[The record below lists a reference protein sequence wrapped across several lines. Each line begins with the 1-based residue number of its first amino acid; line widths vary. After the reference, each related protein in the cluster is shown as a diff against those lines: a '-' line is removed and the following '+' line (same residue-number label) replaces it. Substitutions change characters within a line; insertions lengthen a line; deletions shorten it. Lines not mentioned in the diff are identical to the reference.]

1 MGLKSLLDPSHGS
14 ARPLVCVLLLTA
26 LIVGSISCG
35 AGDAPPA
42 VEKEPAPAAEG
53 FVPVN
58 GDGKLYYQVRGEGYP
73 VVLIHGGSTHVGMWD
88 DQFDVLAR
96 HYKVVRYDVR
106 GYGRSSGSQV
116 GHSQWHD
123 LRKLLEHLGIERT
136 HIVGLSLGGRIAVDF
151 ALEDPEKVDHL
162 ILAGPGLSGWQFE
175 PAEWINEVR
184 AAKEAGDKRAATE
197 AWLRSPYLTAIM
209 EDPELAERIRQIS
222 YDTEHS
228 WVQNFRAVRLT
239 PPAIERLSDLKA
251 PALLIL
257 GSRDANDAHRI
268 VDLIAGSAP
277 NVKKITVEGAGHM
290 VNMERPEEFNRAVLD
305 FLPR

>member
-1 MGLKSLLDPSHGS
+1 MRLMSRLDPSRG
-14 ARPLVCVLLLTA
+14 PGPVCVLLLTA
-26 LIVGSISCG
+26 LIVVGISCG
-35 AGDAPPA
+35 AGEAPPA
-42 VEKEPAPAAEG
+42 DDKEPASAAEG

-58 GDGKLYYQVRGEGYP
+58 GDGKLYYQVRGKGHP

-106 GYGRSSGSQV
+106 GYGRSSSSQV

-136 HIVGLSLGGRIAVDF
+136 HIVGLSLGGKIAVDF

-162 ILAGPGLSGWQFE
+162 VLAGPGLSGWQFE

-209 EDPELAERIRQIS
+209 EDPVLAERIRQIS

-228 WVQNFRAVRLT
+228 WVRNFRAVQLT
-239 PPAIERLSDLKA
+239 PPAVERLSELKA

-257 GSRDANDAHRI
+257 GSRDANYAHRI
-268 VDLIAGSAP
+268 VDLIAGNAPSAQ
-277 NVKKITVEGAGHM
+277 KIIVEGAGHM
-290 VNMERPEEFNRAVLD
+290 VNMERPEEFNRVVLD

>member
-1 MGLKSLLDPSHGS
+1 MRLMSLLDPSRGP
-14 ARPLVCVLLLTA
+14 ARPGLVCVLLLTA
-26 LIVGSISCG
+26 LIVVGISCG
-35 AGDAPPA
+35 AGEAPPA

-53 FVPVN
+53 FVPVH
-58 GDGKLYYQVRGEGYP
+58 GDGKLYYQVRGEGHP

-88 DQFDVLAR
+88 DQFEVLAR

-106 GYGRSSGSQV
+106 GFGRSSSSQV

-151 ALEDPEKVDHL
+151 ALEDPEKVAHL
-162 ILAGPGLSGWQFE
+162 VLAGPGLSGWQFE

-209 EDPELAERIRQIS
+209 EDPELAERIR
-222 YDTEHS
+222 
-228 WVQNFRAVRLT
+228 
-239 PPAIERLSDLKA
+239 
-251 PALLIL
+251 
-257 GSRDANDAHRI
+257 
-268 VDLIAGSAP
+268 
-277 NVKKITVEGAGHM
+277 
-290 VNMERPEEFNRAVLD
+290 
-305 FLPR
+305 

>member
-1 MGLKSLLDPSHGS
+1 MRLMSRLDPSRGP
-14 ARPLVCVLLLTA
+14 APICVLLLTA
-26 LIVGSISCG
+26 LIVVGISCG
-35 AGDAPPA
+35 AGEAPPA
-42 VEKEPAPAAEG
+42 DEKEPAPAAEG
-53 FVPVN
+53 FVPVH
-58 GDGKLYYQVRGEGYP
+58 GDGKLYYQVRGEGHP

-106 GYGRSSGSQV
+106 GYGRSSSSQV

-151 ALEDPEKVDHL
+151 ALEDPEKVAHL
-162 ILAGPGLSGWQFE
+162 VLAGPGLSGWQFE

-184 AAKEAGDKRAATE
+184 AAREAGDKRAATE

-209 EDPELAERIRQIS
+209 ENPELAERIRQIS

-228 WVQNFRAVRLT
+228 WVQNSRAVQLI
-239 PPAIERLSDLKA
+239 PPAVERLSELKA

-268 VDLIAGSAP
+268 VDLIAGNAP
-277 NVKKITVEGAGHM
+277 NAQKIIVEGAGHM
-290 VNMERPEEFNRAVLD
+290 VNMERPEEFNRAILD